1 MDSKHDSVIKAFI
14 EQYKQDHA
22 AYAQLC
28 AAAEKRLKGLLAQK
42 GIMAIVSARVK
53 DPERVE
59 QKLLKRDAE
68 RTAAGQEP
76 FRSPDDIFDDIH
88 DLVGARVALYFPGD
102 AVRVEELLTPQFT
115 KVSEKTYPPKAEHYG
130 EMVLTGYTAHKRRI
144 YQGYDDRRFDGY
156 RATHYHVRFSDK
168 PVPAL
173 SDVVIEIQVASVL
186 MHAWSE
192 VEHDLAYKKLMG
204 AVSREEYE
212 CLDELNGLVMAG
224 ELVLNRLD
232 QLSRQRIQS
241 LTTFDSHYALAT
253 FLTNWQNEKGCGT
266 RPLGN
271 VEILFESYR
280 GRDVLTTEYVRKQLA
295 LLEKLDWT
303 ASPVPLA
310 GQLLDLFASQNNRTI
325 VTDNVTDTVLE
336 IGEENPDIPTKAQLD
351 SFQRRWNALEDRVKK
366 SLVNMGQ
373 VPDCRTTKLMMVEV
387 DHTLT
392 REFADE
398 FNRLRA
404 IRGQLVYGYLA
415 PSRQDMKTLLD
426 DVDRLSK
433 FLQQEYGV

>member
-1 MDSKHDSVIKAFI
+1 MDMQINPVIREFI
-14 EQYKQDHA
+14 DQYKKNLPDYH
-22 AYAQLC
+22 QLC
-28 AAAEKRLKGLLAQK
+28 AVTEKRLRGLLEQK

-53 DPERVE
+53 DPERLE
-59 QKLLKRDAE
+59 QKLVKRDAE
-68 RTAAGQEP
+68 RSAAGQAP
-76 FRSPDDIFDDIH
+76 FRNPDDIFDAIH

-102 AVRVEELLTPQFT
+102 AVRVEELLEPQFIR
-115 KVSEKTYPPKAEHYG
+115 VSDKTFPPKAEHYG

-144 YQGYDDRRFDGY
+144 YEGYDDRRFDGY
-156 RATHYHVRFSDK
+156 RATHYHLRFSDK

-173 SDVVIEIQVASVL
+173 PDVIIEIQVASVL

-224 ELVLNRLD
+224 EIVLNRLH

-241 LTTFDSHYALAT
+241 LTTFESHYALAT
-253 FLTNWQNEKGCGT
+253 YLTNWQNEKGCGT

-271 VEILFESYR
+271 VETLFESYR
-280 GRDVLTTEYVRKQLA
+280 GRDVLTTEYLRRQLA
-295 LLEKLDWT
+295 LLEKQDWT
-303 ASPVPLA
+303 DSPVPLA

-325 VTDNVTDTVLE
+325 VTDNVTDAVLE
-336 IGEENPDIPTKAQLD
+336 IGEESPEAPTKAQLD

-366 SLVNMGQ
+366 TLVHMGQ
-373 VPDCRTTKLMMVEV
+373 VPDSRTTKLMMVEV
-387 DHTLT
+387 DHALT

-415 PSRQDMKTLLD
+415 PSRQDMKTLLAD
-426 DVDRLSK
+426 IERLTK
-433 FLQQEYGV
+433 FLQTEYGV